1 MGVNRVKAAFS
12 RLGAKSANAPAQP
25 AFREARRPAPELVLS
40 GREFDVFVR
49 IGRGLQTASIAA
61 ELGISF
67 STVNRHVTH
76 VYGKLRVHS
85 VGEAVAL
92 AVRKGL
98 A

>member
-1 MGVNRVKAAFS
+1 VRDPLQLTERETEILSMLVNGHTYK
-12 RLGAKSANAPAQP
+12 
-25 AFREARRPAPELVLS
+25 
-40 GREFDVFVR
+40 R
-49 IGRGLQTASIAA
+49 IAS

-76 VYGKLRVHS
+76 VYTKLRVHS

-92 AVRKGL
+92 AVRRGL